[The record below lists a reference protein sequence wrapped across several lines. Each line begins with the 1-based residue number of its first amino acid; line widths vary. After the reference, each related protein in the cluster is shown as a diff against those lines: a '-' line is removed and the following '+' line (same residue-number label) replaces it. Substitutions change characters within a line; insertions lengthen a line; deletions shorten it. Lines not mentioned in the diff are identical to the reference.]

1 MKPDRQYRSADT
13 IIGVLLGVFVGAA
26 CGIMMVVGD
35 FGEVMMSPMFLI
47 GTSTLS
53 GAVLCGAL
61 AFLLGKRFTD
71 GVETFIKIVVNY
83 RKDQ

>member
-1 MKPDRQYRSADT
+1 M
-13 IIGVLLGVFVGAA
+13 LLGVFVGAA

-35 FGEVMMSPMFLI
+35 FGDVMMSPMFLI

-71 GVETFIKIVVNY
+71 GVETVIKIVVNY

>member
-1 MKPDRQYRSADT
+1 MKPDREYRSADT
-13 IIGVLLGVFVGAA
+13 VIGVLLGAFAGAPF
-26 CGIMMVVGD
+26 GIMMVI
-35 FGEVMMSPMFLI
+35 GEFRMSPLFLI

-71 GVETFIKIVVNY
+71 GVETFISMILVNF
-83 RKDQ
+83 RKDR

>member
-1 MKPDRQYRSADT
+1 MKPDREYRSADT
-13 IIGVLLGVFVGAA
+13 AIGVLLGAFVGAA
-26 CGIMMVVGD
+26 FGIVLVVG
-35 FGEVMMSPMFLI
+35 EVKMSPLFLI

-71 GVETFIKIVVNY
+71 GVETFIATVREIFRNE
-83 RKDQ
+83 R

>member
-1 MKPDRQYRSADT
+1 M
-13 IIGVLLGVFVGAA
+13 LLGAFVGAPF
-26 CGIMMVVGD
+26 GIMMVI
-35 FGEVMMSPMFLI
+35 GEFRMSPLFLI

-71 GVETFIKIVVNY
+71 GVETFISMILVNF
-83 RKDQ
+83 RKDR